1 MTNTITRV
9 ALSLVAA
16 CAVALSLPSAP
27 HVSTQAVTLA
37 SYGGPEY
44 RVPAPDDGTVNPVA
58 DCLFD
63 QGYRGD
69 GGDGVSAI
77 YAPESAVAA
86 CAGEAV
92 SVPDDSHMMGGA
104 PDRMAA

>member
-27 HVSTQAVTLA
+27 SDQAVVLA

-63 QGYRGD
+63 HGYRGD
-69 GGDGVSAI
+69 AGDSVSAI

-86 CAGEAV
+86 CAGDAV
-92 SVPDDSHMMGGA
+92 SLPDDSNMMGGA
-104 PDRMAA
+104 PDRMSA